1 MSRLALPISYSLP
14 SGGASSWKGCSL
26 HPAAGL
32 AAPPSVTPSCV
43 LARPSCSCRSF
54 GSVSL
59 LVWVNSSV
67 LQEVDI
73 SLLSLSA
80 LSFFHAL
87 DFRLDSQAGFFL

>member
-1 MSRLALPISYSLP
+1 MSRRPLPTSYSLP
-14 SGGASSWKGCSL
+14 SGGASSCKGGSL
-26 HPAAGL
+26 PPAAGL

-59 LVWVNSSV
+59 LVWVHSSG
-67 LQEVDI
+67 LHEVDI
-73 SLLSLSA
+73 LLLSLPS

-87 DFRLDSQAGFFL
+87 DFRLDSQAVFFL